1 MIATLLAFQDTV
13 VEALPPETA
22 AAAAQATAETV
33 HSGINYIDL
42 MLKASLPV
50 KLIVL
55 LLLAGSLI
63 SWIIIFRKARVF
75 KTANRDAD
83 EFEGR
88 FWSGAELHKLY
99 AGAADRNRVVT
110 GLEAI
115 FEAGFREFTRLRDKR
130 GLDGRAQLEGA
141 QRAMRVTYTRE
152 VDQLERNLELLAN
165 IGSTAPYVGLVGTV
179 FGIMVT
185 MHDMLNSG
193 EQAGIAAVAPGISE
207 ALFAT
212 AIGLFVAIPAVWA
225 YNRFTTRVERLSV
238 RYESFAEEFSSILQ
252 RQSSGEQAELPM
264 AGSIFHRKRRKLK
277 SEINVVPYIDVML
290 VLLIIFMVTA
300 PLLTLSV
307 DVKLPSSSA
316 KAVET
321 RNEPIIVIAYPDGRF
336 GLKLPEAKQP
346 EVLDA
351 AGLEAKVA
359 AIRGEQ
365 GNELRIMVA
374 AEGSAPYQKVLDAM
388 DVLRRA
394 KVSNVSLMTNAG
406 GNAR

>member
-115 FEAGFREFTRLRDKR
+115 FEAGMREFNRIRQRR
-130 GLDGRAQLEGA
+130 GVDARMQLEGA
-141 QRAMRVTYTRE
+141 QRGMRAATSRE
-152 VDQLERNLELLAN
+152 LDGLERNLEFLAN
-165 IGSTAPYVGLVGTV
+165 VGSISPYVGLFGTV
-179 FGIMVT
+179 WGIMISFQGLASMKEAT
-185 MHDMLNSG
+185 
-193 EQAGIAAVAPGISE
+193 IATVAPGISE
-207 ALFAT
+207 ALVAT
-212 AIGLFVAIPAVWA
+212 AMGLFAAIPAVWA
-225 YNRFTTRVERLSV
+225 YNRYATRAERIAV
-238 RYESFAEEFSSILQ
+238 RYETFGEEFSSILQ
-252 RQSSGEQAELPM
+252 RQTHE
-264 AGSIFHRKRRKLK
+264 
-277 SEINVVPYIDVML
+277 D
-290 VLLIIFMVTA
+290 
-300 PLLTLSV
+300 
-307 DVKLPSSSA
+307 
-316 KAVET
+316 
-321 RNEPIIVIAYPDGRF
+321 
-336 GLKLPEAKQP
+336 
-346 EVLDA
+346 
-351 AGLEAKVA
+351 
-359 AIRGEQ
+359 
-365 GNELRIMVA
+365 
-374 AEGSAPYQKVLDAM
+374 
-388 DVLRRA
+388 
-394 KVSNVSLMTNAG
+394 
-406 GNAR
+406 